1 MPVVE
6 PGKLADSG
14 MAVYAVSRPRAFAD
28 SNVPLYLLS
37 KTPRK
42 AAAAQAVLSAPCFI
56 SVQVLNEI
64 TNVMRR
70 KHQYTW
76 AQVEHFL
83 ATLRAQCPVEP
94 LTLETHDLG
103 RRLAERYRLQFF
115 DALIAASALLAKCD
129 TLYSED
135 MQHGLLLEE
144 RLRIVDPFA

>member
-1 MPVVE
+1 M
-6 PGKLADSG
+6 S
-14 MAVYAVSRPRAFAD
+14 AVPLRAFAD
-28 SNVPLYLLS
+28 SNVVIYAAS
-37 KTPRK
+37 GENEK
-42 AAAAQAVLSAPCFI
+42 ADRAERVLRTSI
-56 SVQVLNEI
+56 VSVQVLNE
-64 TNVMRR
+64 TTRV
-70 KHQYTW
+70 
-76 AQVEHFL
+76 
-83 ATLRAQCPVEP
+83 LRYKLKCSWTKIDAYLQSVRAFCPVEP